1 MLKRCAFKP
10 FPCLSFEYFVNIFLC
25 LLGLN
30 LTRRHGV
37 YGVFF
42 NDTEAPP
49 VQGATEKTTRKT
61 CINVIYKL
69 PLNSKLGNHN
79 YEL

>member
-1 MLKRCAFKP
+1 MPFSYLFFK
-10 FPCLSFEYFVNIFLC
+10 YFVNIFLC

-42 NDTEAPP
+42 NDTEAPSA
-49 VQGATEKTTRKT
+49 QGATEKITHKT
-61 CINVIYKL
+61 CVNVIYKL

-79 YEL
+79 YEF